1 MVPPLVDVAEVV
13 ELAALVVEAV
23 RDLVAD
29 DDADA
34 AVVERLREVLVVER
48 GLQDSRGEHFGGNI
62 IFKYVGKVPI
72 NFSVV
77 LTFNY

>member
-1 MVPPLVDVAEVV
+1 MNPS
-13 ELAALVVEAV
+13 LVVEAM

-48 GLQDSRGEHFGGNI
+48 RLQYSRGEHF
-62 IFKYVGKVPI
+62 FKRDEKV
-72 NFSVV
+72 
-77 LTFNY
+77 